1 MTTSDLPDDLPRYQ
15 TSQTY
20 AWNYEHAL
28 DPVVVDVPSMAG
40 EWTFCGRRVDSPIG
54 MPAGPLLN
62 GKWVL
67 YYASLGFDVLTYK
80 TVRSGARECFPMPNI
95 VPVAAGQ
102 LTGAE
107 PAVPMS
113 ESINGSWAVSFG
125 MPSVAPDDWRRDV
138 EWTRSR
144 LAANKVLSVSVVG
157 SVLPHWTI
165 DELAAD
171 YARCAAWAV
180 ESGADVV
187 EVNFSCPNVATCD
200 GQLYQQ
206 ADDAALVASVV
217 KDAIKQVPL
226 IIKVGHVR
234 ERSEAEAIV
243 AALEPFAASLAMTNT
258 IAAPI
263 LDADGKA
270 MFGGQ
275 RRGICGMAIRDSSIS
290 QTRLF
295 GDVVRERGSRLK
307 LIGVGGAS
315 QWNDVCQYLQAG
327 AEAVHVATAAMLDP
341 LVAIR
346 MRADA
351 SRV

>member
-1 MTTSDLPDDLPRYQ
+1 MSYSNLSDDLPRYQ

-20 AWNYEHAL
+20 AWNYDHAP
-28 DPVVVDVPSMAG
+28 DPVCVENPTIPGA
-40 EWTFCGRRVDSPIG
+40 WTFCGRLVDSPLG
-54 MPAGPLLN
+54 VPAGPLLN

-95 VPVAAGQ
+95 VPVDALQ

-107 PAVPMS
+107 ASVPMS
-113 ESINGSWAVSFG
+113 ESVAGSWAVGFG
-125 MPSVAPDDWRRDV
+125 MPSVTPDVWRRDI

-157 SVLPHWTI
+157 SVQPHWTI
-165 DELAAD
+165 EELAAD
-171 YARCAAWAV
+171 YARCAAWAAGA
-180 ESGADVV
+180 GADVV
-187 EVNFSCPNVATCD
+187 EVNFSCPNVSTCD
-200 GQLYQQ
+200 GQLYQHVN
-206 ADDAALVASVV
+206 DAAYVASVV
-217 KDAIKQVPL
+217 KDAIQQVPL

-234 ERSEAEAIV
+234 ERAEAEALV
-243 AALEPFAASLAMTNT
+243 AALEPSAASLAMTNT
-258 IAAPI
+258 IAVPI
-263 LDADGKA
+263 LGVDGKA

-275 RRGICGMAIRDSSIS
+275 RRGICGTAIRDASIF
-290 QTRLF
+290 QTQLF
-295 GDVVRERGSRLK
+295 GDVVKDRGSRVK

-315 QWNDVCQYLQAG
+315 HWSDVLRYLQAG

-346 MRADA
+346 MRRAA
-351 SRV
+351 AES